1 MDGMTEDMWT
11 PCKHIYGTLQ
21 QAIAQPKDLIGD
33 LEQCLK
39 KNKHSFTNFLRNP
52 PKNEKS
58 RNQIRAGLTEG
69 IPLGGQGHK
78 LILSQDLI
86 DEAIILSDMFDL
98 DELIAVELLY
108 TAQRQQMH
116 HPGLPRGLVAVL
128 LYYDGR
134 KAMACALRDMMQTM
148 SGVSWVIELPREF
161 LSLVNNYV
169 QNLTEESN
177 LLSRLLD
184 ILAEMDVVKE
194 NLMLTKNRAFGSTK
208 HQNQVLALYEDI
220 RKAVAMSLFNY
231 SAQRGLPRG
240 NAIRLMKM
248 LAACKCNDNAG
259 GNMDDVTVIMLMA
272 LLYSYDTSVLLISD
286 VVNPYTG
293 RLPIMWDP
301 EFAKSFH
308 EALYAQAK
316 WQTPRLDAIIKY
328 SFALALASL
337 RQAPSHLQAA
347 ASALIPRDEQLM
359 DEALAS
365 NVFGFIYRQLLENEV
380 IYNTE
385 SIYRRAHLLIT
396 DFIDFMH
403 AKVAELRNRA
413 DESARTVISFL
424 NEGLEPP
431 PNLDANFELLMLCVS
446 RLYGDRRANHT
457 LCNEYWGASDTA
469 TSAGSGGGSGGGGG
483 SGSGNNAGLYAMNSS
498 RAVSLF
504 KFISLA
510 SELLPQTL
518 FKSYLK
524 MITGLTRTEL
534 SARSA
539 FNLLKN
545 TPSGSSSFSMG
556 WDHFFQALASYYS
569 NMRTDNA
576 FSVMSPG
583 SASNGDLFMRRA
595 LQPRN
600 ITQRETE
607 HLVAVMG
614 IMRAVAEHDR
624 VSRVMM
630 CDQASWQAPQVLLG
644 LVACATPLALKAEIM
659 FTLAALAKSKETA
672 RAIWFQL
679 EDSQIIPTLVVTTT
693 AAGQSPCSL
702 AEEIEQ
708 NESRQESYN
717 LSRGVLQ
724 LLHTLMT
731 THMPRCLGAGPR
743 HPGYDPY
750 FNFLMESII
759 LKVYNRSYKD
769 PSEMWE
775 VAAKGLK
782 LLFYLLAT
790 YRPKAS
796 DFMESRDEQ
805 PYPGYHVM
813 LQLQV
818 KSHLLQLLLRIIED
832 ARERLDEYRRFR
844 GKEHLEEC
852 ALYALLLLEVAVAK
866 QNAFFEA
873 HSSANSPILMSG
885 LDRMLLDIN
894 PRTRRPDYVVKIIK
908 FVTYNNWL
916 PRHSLAA
923 IKILTAVTMLPN
935 VPSQILNM
943 YALGSNEKLEV
954 RQGFV
959 ECLEMDA
966 RLAQQNEELLDSI
979 VLNDYQAMGDV
990 LHHGGHQPPSVA
1002 VDEDESEADITGP
1015 EDGDTTLG
1023 PCYEV
1028 VALNEKMPVGIDLQI
1043 KEAVVELFGL
1053 NLCQAP
1059 PNFVYFLLGI
1069 DVLRDFMARDKQ
1081 QVGIEMQCCCVH
1093 SLVLVLEKYLE
1104 SQRHSQEK
1112 YCPHTAHLVERV
1124 YQLFQGLCAN
1134 RRSSETILRF
1144 FRLTCNDFLLRHL
1157 SAMPFRRHR
1166 EDHMLHAMSHLLNCV
1181 AVEVRLAANHGQMT
1195 RYNLLCDIL
1204 LLGGQSDG
1212 QRANPGMPQDLN
1224 NDILSGTASANFYG
1238 LDVGPVAAAVKI
1250 PAMPDKT
1257 QGLHAN
1263 RLLECLELE
1272 VNATAP
1278 QPQLEFF
1285 DPVLTTAV
1293 LKQCEAR
1300 PRPSPGSGS
1309 ESGTASG
1316 SEPYLMINIRKLHDV
1331 LHEELR
1337 TVQSTIATG
1346 QRKAISGEITVLLQY
1361 AVEVNRVRTQR
1372 IATLRFVDAW
1382 CQLVQILFSSMPDA
1396 LLPLALR
1403 RQYII
1408 DIIEKMLL
1416 KVEPVQPLIEIS
1428 IQITETILLLLANLR
1443 ICYYQLEDQRTSD
1456 DCDVTAAAQNGDNSL
1471 VNGPLSLS
1479 YSHAHSQSNISGTMT
1494 GSTSNL
1500 RFILKRIVEWI
1511 MVSGAKSQKLRIN
1524 LYTALLNCLR
1534 IVKRLR
1540 TEEEVDFH
1548 ESIASRLEKSQKAVT
1563 DQRHGDKDRLKEMAA
1578 EVIGVY
1584 GEKLIDSICHDAVTG
1599 HDVCRML
1606 ALACLEMIS
1615 ELDAVSTLTEFV
1627 VSRGYLKHLLDNVAE
1642 SDDALSAI
1650 LQPVPDNLRQLYVY
1664 EARLAF
1670 LTRLSQTGARML
1682 LAEGALGVLSNMRVY
1697 DLQPDLKAN
1706 QLRKDPEGFLPN
1718 TSKRFHSILQP
1729 ALALCDGIV
1738 SSLGSQNDSAAHQ
1751 VLNFLFAHID
1761 MVETML
1767 RTATPLMDL
1776 WHLQQLA
1783 SITNLFSRTSTPE
1796 LCTNMAD
1803 SYVQKRDL
1811 EFYNR
1816 LNRLQQLMIV
1826 VFGRFT
1832 VTEATIRQ
1840 ILQQEDVES
1849 LPESQKSRHVKYFLD
1864 IAANLSLYCRHAV
1877 TSHVRDSTTSK
1888 FLLTTIVNDVTPL
1901 TGRTDGKKLTAIMH
1915 TIIEQLKGSVGYY
1928 LSQKSHADNLLE
1940 QRSSLPNICFGPS
1953 GKESYVELSQR
1964 HKEKRN
1970 ELMQAVFIAE
1980 QNLYLLWIHL
1990 DFYMRNAVIF
2000 SSENRSA
2007 INESNMESSSGN
2019 DSVSVLH
2026 ATPDEILQ
2034 LKQHLISTFNETF
2047 CSELIVASEEYTVKC
2062 KGFNSSLLRRIKALV
2077 QFAASN
2083 GNANESSF
2091 I

>member
-11 PCKHIYGTLQ
+11 PYKHLYSTLQ
-21 QAIAQPKDLIGD
+21 QAIAQPKELIGE

-39 KNKHSFTNFLRNP
+39 KYKQNFSNFLRNP

-58 RNQIRAGLTEG
+58 RNQLRAGISEG
-69 IPLGGQGHK
+69 IPLGAQGHK
-78 LILSQDLI
+78 LLLSQDLI

-98 DELIAVELLY
+98 DELFAVELLY

-134 KAMACALRDMMQTM
+134 KAMACALRDMMQTI
-148 SGVSWVIELPREF
+148 SGVSWVTELPREF

-177 LLSRLLD
+177 LLGRLLD
-184 ILAEMDVVKE
+184 ILTEMDVVKE

-231 SAQRGLPRG
+231 SAQRGLPRAK
-240 NAIRLMKM
+240 AIRLMKM
-248 LAACKCNDNAG
+248 LAGCKGNENSAG
-259 GNMDDVTVIMLMA
+259 GNIDDVTVIMLMA
-272 LLYSYDTSVLLISD
+272 LLYSYDTSVLLGTD
-286 VVNPYTG
+286 AVNPYTA
-293 RLPIMWDP
+293 RLPIMWDA

-308 EALYAQAK
+308 EALCAQAK

-337 RQAPSHLQAA
+337 RHAPSQLQAP
-347 ASALIPRDEQLM
+347 ASALISRDEQLM
-359 DEALAS
+359 DEALAA
-365 NVFGFIYRQLLENEV
+365 NVFGFIYRQLLENEM

-385 SIYRRAHLLIT
+385 FIYRRAHLLIT

-431 PNLDANFELLMLCVS
+431 PNVDANFELLMLCVA
-446 RLYGDRRANHT
+446 RLYGDRRASHS
-457 LCNEYWGASDTA
+457 LCNEYWGASETA
-469 TSAGSGGGSGGGGG
+469 VITAPNSSNHAD
-483 SGSGNNAGLYAMNSS
+483 NAGDDGNLFAFTNSS

-534 SARSA
+534 AARSA

-545 TPSGSSSFSMG
+545 TPATASSYSMG
-556 WDHFFQALASYYS
+556 WDHFFQALASYYR
-569 NMRTDNA
+569 NMRTD
-576 FSVMSPG
+576 
-583 SASNGDLFMRRA
+583 ASCVIVAGNVYTNGEHFMRRA

-644 LVACATPLALKAEIM
+644 LVACATPLVLKAEIM

-679 EDSQIIPTLVVTTT
+679 EDSQIIPTLGLGLGLAV
-693 AAGQSPCSL
+693 GQGQGQGPSQSQCSL

-708 NESRQESYN
+708 NESRLESYN

-731 THMPRCLGAGPR
+731 THMPRSVGAGAR
-743 HPGYDPY
+743 QPGYDPY
-750 FNFLMESII
+750 LNFLMDSII
-759 LKVYNRSYKD
+759 LKFYNRSYKD
-769 PSEMWE
+769 ASEMWE
-775 VAAKGLK
+775 VGAKGLK

-790 YRPKAS
+790 YRPKAM
-796 DFMESRDEQ
+796 DFVELRDEH

-818 KSHLLQLLLRIIED
+818 KSDLLCLLLRIIED

-844 GKEHLEEC
+844 GKEQLEEC
-852 ALYALLLLEVAVAK
+852 ALYALLLLEVALAK

-873 HSSANSPILMSG
+873 HSAANSPILLSG
-885 LDRMLLDIN
+885 LNRMLLDFN
-894 PRTRRPDYVVKIIK
+894 PRTRRPDYVLKIIK
-908 FVTYNNWL
+908 FVTYNSWL
-916 PRHSLAA
+916 PRHALAA
-923 IKILTAVTMLPN
+923 IKILSAVTMLPN
-935 VPSQILNM
+935 VASQILNM
-943 YALGSNEKLEV
+943 YSLGSSEKLEV

-966 RLAQQNEELLDSI
+966 RLSQQHEKLLDAI

-990 LHHGGHQPPSVA
+990 LNHGGQQPPSV
-1002 VDEDESEADITGP
+1002 DLTDTESEPEMTAADAA
-1015 EDGDTTLG
+1015 DRTLG

-1028 VALNEKMPVGIDLQI
+1028 VALNEKIPMGIDLQI
-1043 KEAVVELFGL
+1043 KAAVVQLFGL
-1053 NLCQAP
+1053 NICQAP

-1081 QVGIEMQCCCVH
+1081 QIGIEMQCCCVH

-1104 SQRHSQEK
+1104 SQRHGQEE
-1112 YCPHTAHLVERV
+1112 YCPHTAHLVESI
-1124 YQLFQGLCAN
+1124 YQLFEGLCSN
-1134 RRSSETILRF
+1134 RRTSETILRF

-1157 SAMPFRRHR
+1157 SAMPFRRYR
-1166 EDHMLHAMSHLLNCV
+1166 EDHLMHAMSHLLNCV

-1204 LLGGQSDG
+1204 LLGGQSEG
-1212 QRANPGMPQDLN
+1212 QRTSAGMPQDLN
-1224 NDILSGTASANFYG
+1224 NSMLSAGTASASFFG
-1238 LDVGPVAAAVKI
+1238 MEMGPATAATSVTL
-1250 PAMPDKT
+1250 PDKT

-1263 RLLECLELE
+1263 RLLECLVLE
-1272 VNATAP
+1272 ETTTTAP

-1285 DPVLTTAV
+1285 DPMLTKKL
-1293 LKQCEAR
+1293 LKECESR
-1300 PRPSPGSGS
+1300 PRPSPGSVA
-1309 ESGTASG
+1309 AS
-1316 SEPYLMINIRKLHDV
+1316 SSYMMINVRKLHDI
-1331 LHEELR
+1331 LHDELR
-1337 TVQSTIATG
+1337 MVQSTIATG
-1346 QRKAISGEITVLLQY
+1346 QLKAISGEITLLLQY

-1372 IATLRFVDAW
+1372 FSTLKFVDAW
-1382 CQLVQILFSSMPDA
+1382 CQLVQILFSSMPEA
-1396 LLPLALR
+1396 LLPPALR

-1443 ICYYQLEDQRTSD
+1443 ICYYQLEDQRAGD
-1456 DCDVTAAAQNGDNSL
+1456 DGDGCGGGGGGNDTQSKIFGMLTGNS
-1471 VNGPLSLS
+1471 
-1479 YSHAHSQSNISGTMT
+1479 
-1494 GSTSNL
+1494 SNL

-1511 MVSGAKSQKLRIN
+1511 MVSGVKSQKLRIN

-1540 TEEEVDFH
+1540 TDEEVDFH
-1548 ESIASRLEKSQKAVT
+1548 ESVASRLEHSKQHVN
-1563 DQRHGDKDRLKEMAA
+1563 DQRQEQDKDRLKEMAS

-1627 VSRGYLKHLLDNVAE
+1627 VSRGYLKLLLDSLADSN
-1642 SDDALSAI
+1642 DALSAT
-1650 LQPVPDNLRQLYVY
+1650 LQPVPENLRQLYVY

-1670 LTRLSQTGARML
+1670 LTRLSQTQPGARLL
-1682 LAEGALGVLSNMRVY
+1682 LAEGALGVLSNMRVF
-1697 DLQPDLKAN
+1697 DLQPDLKASE
-1706 QLRKDPEGFLPN
+1706 LRPDAQGFLPD
-1718 TSKRFHSILQP
+1718 TSERFHAILQP
-1729 ALALCDGIV
+1729 ALVLCDGIV
-1738 SSLGSQNDSAAHQ
+1738 SSLGSQNNSAALQ
-1751 VLNFLFAHID
+1751 VLNFLFSHID

-1776 WHLQQLA
+1776 GHLQQLA

-1796 LCTNMAD
+1796 LCTEMEGSCVA
-1803 SYVQKRDL
+1803 VERDL
-1811 EFYNR
+1811 ELYNR

-1832 VTEATIRQ
+1832 VTEDTIRQ
-1840 ILQQEDVES
+1840 ILKQQHVES
-1849 LPESQKSRHVKYFLD
+1849 LPQSQRSRYIKYFLD

-1877 TSHVRDSTTSK
+1877 TSHVRESATSK

-1901 TGRTDGKKLTAIMH
+1901 TGKTDGKKLTAIMH
-1915 TIIEQLKGSVGYY
+1915 TIIEQLKGAIGYY
-1928 LSQKSHADNLLE
+1928 LSQKSHADNLLQ
-1940 QRSSLPNICFGPS
+1940 QRSSLPNISFGPS

-1964 HKEKRN
+1964 HSEKRN

-2000 SSENRSA
+2000 ASENRSA
-2007 INESNMESSSGN
+2007 INESNLESFGGN

-2047 CSELIVASEEYTVKC
+2047 CAELIAASEEHTVKC
-2062 KGFNSSLLRRIKALV
+2062 KGFNGSLLRRIKALV

-2083 GNANESSF
+2083 GNANDKSF

>member
-11 PCKHIYGTLQ
+11 PYKHLYGTMQ
-21 QAIAQPKDLIGD
+21 QAISQPKDLIGE

-39 KNKHSFTNFLRNP
+39 KYKQNFSNFLRNP

-58 RNQIRAGLTEG
+58 RNQLRAGINEG
-69 IPLGGQGHK
+69 IPLGAQGHK
-78 LILSQDLI
+78 LVLSQDLI

-98 DELIAVELLY
+98 DELFAVELLY

-116 HPGLPRGLVAVL
+116 HPGLSRGLVAVL

-134 KAMACALRDMMQTM
+134 KAMACALRDMMQTI
-148 SGVSWVIELPREF
+148 SGVSWVTELPREF
-161 LSLVNNYV
+161 LALVNNYV

-177 LLSRLLD
+177 LLGRLLD

-231 SAQRGLPRG
+231 AAQRGLPRAK
-240 NAIRLMKM
+240 AIRLMKM
-248 LAACKCNDNAG
+248 LADCKCNENAG
-259 GNMDDVTVIMLMA
+259 GNIDDVTVIMLMA
-272 LLYSYDTSVLLISD
+272 LLYSYDTSVLLGTD
-286 VVNPYTG
+286 VVNPYTS

-301 EFAKSFH
+301 EFAKGFY
-308 EALYAQAK
+308 EALYAQGK

-337 RQAPSHLQAA
+337 RHAPSQLQAP

-365 NVFGFIYRQLLENEV
+365 NVFGFIYRQLLENEM

-385 SIYRRAHLLIT
+385 FIYRRAHLLIT

-431 PNLDANFELLMLCVS
+431 PNLDANFELLMLCVA
-446 RLYGDRRANHT
+446 RLYGDRRASYS
-457 LCNEYWGASDTA
+457 LCNEYWCASDTG
-469 TSAGSGGGSGGGGG
+469 TTPDRSS
-483 SGSGNNAGLYAMNSS
+483 NDNAGLFALSNSS

-524 MITGLTRTEL
+524 MITGLTRTKL
-534 SARSA
+534 AARSA

-545 TPSGSSSFSMG
+545 SPSSASSYSMG

-569 NMRTDNA
+569 NMRTDASSILVSSNA
-576 FSVMSPG
+576 PSCEH
-583 SASNGDLFMRRA
+583 FMRRA

-630 CDQASWQAPQVLLG
+630 CDQSSWQAPQVLLG
-644 LVACATPLALKAEIM
+644 LVACAAPLVLKAEIM
-659 FTLAALAKSKETA
+659 FTLAALAKSKDTA
-672 RAIWFQL
+672 RAIWFLL
-679 EDSQIIPTLVVTTT
+679 EESQIIPTLGIATT
-693 AAGQSPCSL
+693 AAAAGQNQCSL
-702 AEEIEQ
+702 SEEIEQ
-708 NESRQESYN
+708 NESRLESYN

-731 THMPRCLGAGPR
+731 THMPRSLGAGAR
-743 HPGYDPY
+743 QPGYDPY
-750 FNFLMESII
+750 LNFLMNGI
-759 LKVYNRSYKD
+759 LLKFYNRSYKD
-769 PSEMWE
+769 ASEMWE
-775 VAAKGLK
+775 VGAKGLK

-790 YRPKAS
+790 YRPKAT
-796 DFMESRDEQ
+796 DFMELRDEH

-818 KSHLLQLLLRIIED
+818 KSDLVRLLLRIIED

-844 GKEHLEEC
+844 GKEQLEEC

-873 HSSANSPILMSG
+873 HSSANSPILLSG
-885 LDRMLLDIN
+885 LNRMLLDFN
-894 PRTRRPDYVVKIIK
+894 PRTRRPDYVLKIIK

-923 IKILTAVTMLPN
+923 IKILSAVTMLPN
-935 VPSQILNM
+935 VASQILNM
-943 YALGSNEKLEV
+943 YALGSHERLEV

-966 RLAQQNEELLDSI
+966 RLAQQNEELLDAI

-990 LHHGGHQPPSVA
+990 LNHGGQQPPSVS
-1002 VDEDESEADITGP
+1002 VEDNESEAEATLD
-1015 EDGDTTLG
+1015 DGGDMTLG

-1028 VALNEKMPVGIDLQI
+1028 VALNDKIPVSIDLQI
-1043 KEAVVELFGL
+1043 KEAVVQLFGL
-1053 NLCQAP
+1053 NICQAP

-1081 QVGIEMQCCCVH
+1081 QIGIEVQCCCVH

-1104 SQRHSQEK
+1104 SQRHSQEE
-1112 YCPHTAHLVERV
+1112 YCPHTAHLVESI
-1124 YQLFQGLCAN
+1124 YQLFHGLCAN
-1134 RRSSETILRF
+1134 RRTSETILRF

-1166 EDHMLHAMSHLLNCV
+1166 EDHMMHAMSHLLNCV
-1181 AVEVRLAANHGQMT
+1181 AVEVRLAANHGQTT

-1204 LLGGQSDG
+1204 LLGGQSEG
-1212 QRANPGMPQDLN
+1212 QRTNPGMPQDLTN
-1224 NDILSGTASANFYG
+1224 SILSGTASASFYG
-1238 LDVGPVAAAVKI
+1238 MDVGTATAAIKMPV
-1250 PAMPDKT
+1250 MPDKT

-1263 RLLECLELE
+1263 RLLECLVLE
-1272 VNATAP
+1272 EATATQ
-1278 QPQLEFF
+1278 QPQLQFF
-1285 DPVLTTAV
+1285 DTALMTTL
-1293 LKQCEAR
+1293 LKECESR
-1300 PRPSPGSGS
+1300 PRPSPGSANAAGTGS
-1309 ESGTASG
+1309 HM
-1316 SEPYLMINIRKLHDV
+1316 MINIRKLHDI
-1331 LHEELR
+1331 LHDELR

-1346 QRKAISGEITVLLQY
+1346 QRKAISGEITLLLQY

-1372 IATLRFVDAW
+1372 MATLKFVDAW
-1382 CQLVQILFSSMPDA
+1382 CQLVQILFSSMPEA
-1396 LLPLALR
+1396 LMPPALR

-1443 ICYYQLEDQRTSD
+1443 ICYYQLEDQRQSD
-1456 DCDVTAAAQNGDNSL
+1456 DTDATIIQNVGPAAAATPGATGALNSS
-1471 VNGPLSLS
+1471 NSNNNNASDTLS
-1479 YSHAHSQSNISGTMT
+1479 QWRISGLLT

-1511 MVSGAKSQKLRIN
+1511 MVSGVKSQKLRIN

-1540 TEEEVDFH
+1540 TDEEVDFH
-1548 ESIASRLEKSQKAVT
+1548 ESVATRLESTTQTAF
-1563 DQRHGDKDRLKEMAA
+1563 DQRHENRDRLKEMAS

-1627 VSRGYLKHLLDNVAE
+1627 VSRGYLKHLLDSVAD
-1642 SDDALSAI
+1642 SDEALSAI
-1650 LQPVPDNLRQLYVY
+1650 LQPVPEHLRPLYVY

-1670 LTRLSQTGARML
+1670 FTRLSQTQPGARMM
-1682 LAEGALGVLSNMRVY
+1682 LAEGTLGVLSNMRVF

-1706 QLRKDPEGFLPN
+1706 QLRTQPDGFLPD
-1718 TSKRFHSILQP
+1718 TFERFHAILQP
-1729 ALALCDGIV
+1729 ALVLCDGIV
-1738 SSLGSQNDSAAHQ
+1738 SSLGSQNNSAALQ
-1751 VLNFLFAHID
+1751 VLNFLFAHIE

-1776 WHLQQLA
+1776 GHLQQLA
-1783 SITNLFSRTSTPE
+1783 SITNLFSRTTTPE
-1796 LCTNMAD
+1796 LCTDMDNCQD
-1803 SYVQKRDL
+1803 VERDL
-1811 EFYNR
+1811 ELYNR

-1826 VFGRFT
+1826 VFSRFT

-1840 ILQQEDVES
+1840 ILKQPHVES
-1849 LPESQKSRHVKYFLD
+1849 LPESQKSRHIKYFLD

-1901 TGRTDGKKLTAIMH
+1901 TGKTDGKKLTAIIH
-1915 TIIEQLKGSVGYY
+1915 TIIDQLKGSVGYY
-1928 LSQKSHADNLLE
+1928 LSQKSHADNLLQ

-1964 HKEKRN
+1964 HSEKRN

-2000 SSENRSA
+2000 ASENRSA
-2007 INESNMESSSGN
+2007 INESNLDSFSGN
-2019 DSVSVLH
+2019 VSVLH

-2047 CSELIVASEEYTVKC
+2047 CSELIAASEEHTVKC
-2062 KGFNSSLLRRIKALV
+2062 KGFNGSLLRRIKALV

-2083 GNANESSF
+2083 GNSNDKSF
-2091 I
+2091 M